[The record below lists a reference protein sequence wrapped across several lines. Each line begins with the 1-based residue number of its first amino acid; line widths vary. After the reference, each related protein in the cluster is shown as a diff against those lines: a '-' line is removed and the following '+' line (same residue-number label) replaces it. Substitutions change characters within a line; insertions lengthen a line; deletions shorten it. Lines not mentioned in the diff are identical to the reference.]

1 MLPHWGNQPQY
12 SSESAGD
19 TGDTISGPSVTW
31 PGNQQTQ
38 ESYSLHAQSSWPQ
51 NSQIQ
56 ESHSLQ
62 AHLQWPGN
70 QLLQESHSLQAHP
83 GLSRDSE
90 VYDYESRP
98 GPSSWPCWQLP
109 GHDSDD
115 TPDVAALPHT
125 QSFLPQP
132 HVQIPRP
139 RLHQSLYHRVLG
151 GIYDYEP
158 LPSSNFNEAWPQAG
172 SQPPLQHDIPIH
184 PAFPSDP
191 NHPTDPQPVMTLDP
205 VIYENLPLSVVPS
218 QQAGPSLG
226 TNASSHRDPI
236 DDDKS
241 HSRLL
246 NTYGKSYPS
255 GKPDPGPAPK
265 EPAMKIV
272 PWGTSDL
279 VLECQEEMKRR
290 LFNDSLLPTKATI
303 ASLADA
309 SWVSTVQRQSRDDL
323 RIWATACSK
332 DFRINKLASVV
343 DEIQGAMQ
351 QVIRIFV
358 CYEYDL
364 LFDYAAIVDESRV
377 GERRTRVRGLI
388 ANDAFLSAI
397 QSVQGVNTS
406 IPFSNSGVIAFAS
419 YILYDSDFRYHQ
431 YISEDWNLLPLLTAT
446 ATFYRWA
453 LLERST
459 DSEVRN
465 FVLKPSI

>member
-205 VIYENLPLSVVPS
+205 VIYENLPL
-218 QQAGPSLG
+218 LG

-255 GKPDPGPAPK
+255 GNRTQGRRQKLVGIDRAQRGARWWVSV
-265 EPAMKIV
+265 E
-272 PWGTSDL
+272 GTSDEDSSMGYIGLSLGVSRRNETETFQRL
-279 VLECQEEMKRR
+279 VVTHKSYYCFVGRR
-290 LFNDSLLPTKATI
+290 F
-303 ASLADA
+303 
-309 SWVSTVQRQSRDDL
+309 VDDL